1 MQRAIVNHEVELGET
16 YRTVGRGRIVASRG
30 VKDSRRTQYT
40 NQLSKTHR
48 GSQRLKWPSWSL
60 HRSVLGPLYLFSLW
74 FFLTTPSNG
83 SKGVS
88 DSLTCWWDPFIP
100 TGLPSLALLW
110 EFMHS
115 VNLSCYGVQ
124 LTLLASLFF
133 FWRDMEKHWIE
144 GRRETGRGKERRGRR
159 GGSSTYSTMQDVLY
173 KRQVKKTKA

>member
-60 HRSVLGPLYLFSLW
+60 HRSVLGPLYLFSLCFFV

-88 DSLTCWWDPFIP
+88 DSLTC
-100 TGLPSLALLW
+100 
-110 EFMHS
+110 
-115 VNLSCYGVQ
+115 
-124 LTLLASLFF
+124 
-133 FWRDMEKHWIE
+133 
-144 GRRETGRGKERRGRR
+144 
-159 GGSSTYSTMQDVLY
+159 
-173 KRQVKKTKA
+173 

>member
-60 HRSVLGPLYLFSLW
+60 HRSVLGPLYLFSLCF

-133 FWRDMEKHWIE
+133 SEEIWRSIGSKGE
-144 GRRETGRGKERRGRR
+144 GRLGEEKR
-159 GGSSTYSTMQDVLY
+159 GGEEGEVQGHTVQCRMYCIRD
-173 KRQVKKTKA
+173 K